1 MNILFLLLFFLLFII
16 IGVPICYALGMASI
30 MFLMSTNPDFIIMI
44 PQRIWAGTNI
54 YVMIALPLFIMAGE
68 LMNSGGI
75 TRRIIDFSLFTVR
88 PVNGGLGEVN
98 VFASMVFGGISGSS
112 VADTSAIGSVMIP
125 QMVKKGYS
133 RGFSAGITVASSTM
147 GMIIPPSVPMLT
159 YSMISGASVGAL
171 FMAGVIPGILIG
183 LSQIIISKVVSKKNG
198 YNMDLSE
205 ELKGKNVFNIAKE
218 GTLALVM
225 PVLIVI
231 TISFGIATAS
241 ESAGV
246 AVLYS
251 FIIGYFVYKELKIR
265 DLPRIL
271 KRTVLSSS
279 SVMIV
284 IGFSMIFSWILAM
297 NQFPYTVSNFFMN
310 LNISRFWILLILDI
324 FILLI
329 GMFIDVTP
337 ALLLI
342 TPLLLPVM
350 DSIGIDTLQF
360 GAIMIVGLAIGLV
373 TPPLG
378 MCLNACTKIR
388 DCDLSIVGIFK
399 NAAPFLACNLIILL
413 LVTFVPQISL
423 WLPKLAGLL

>member
-1 MNILFLLLFFLLFII
+1 MNVLFLLLFFIIFIMV
-16 IGVPICYALGMASI
+16 GVPICYALGISSI
-30 MFLMSTNPDFIIMI
+30 LFLMSTNPEFITMV

-54 YVMIALPLFIMAGE
+54 YVMIALPLFILAGE

-75 TRRIIDFSLFTVR
+75 TRRIIDFSLFTVK
-88 PVNGGLGEVN
+88 PINGGLGEVN
-98 VFASMVFGGISGSS
+98 VFASMIFGGISGSS

-125 QMVKKGYS
+125 QMVKKGYD

-171 FMAGVIPGILIG
+171 FMAGLIPGILIG
-183 LSQIIISKVVSKKNG
+183 LSQIIISKIISNKNN
-198 YNMDLSE
+198 YNLDLSE
-205 ELKGKNVFNIAKE
+205 ELKDKNVFNIAKE
-218 GTLALVM
+218 GILALIM
-225 PVLIVI
+225 PLLIVV

-241 ESAGV
+241 ESAGI

-251 FIIGYFVYKELKIR
+251 FVIGYFVYKELKIK

-297 NQFPYTVSNFFMN
+297 MQFPNTVSNFFMN
-310 LNISRFWILLILDI
+310 LNINKIWILLMLDI
-324 FILLI
+324 FILLV

-342 TPLLLPVM
+342 TPLLLPIM
-350 DSIGIDTLQF
+350 NSIGVDTLQF

-399 NAAPFLACNLIILL
+399 YAIPFLACNLIILL

-423 WLPKLAGLL
+423 WLPKLAGLM